1 MDEKNNARGCTEP
14 ICSSQKVEGG
24 EARVLD
30 KPLKVQHFKDC
41 FMSLLILIKKRNTHV
56 SFKNWQLYVEI
67 SSESTTD
74 LLTLKSKGIC
84 HMLGTS

>member
-14 ICSSQKVEGG
+14 IRSSQKVEGG

-41 FMSLLILIKKRNTHV
+41 FMSLLILIKKRNTRE
-56 SFKNWQLYVEI
+56 F
-67 SSESTTD
+67 
-74 LLTLKSKGIC
+74 
-84 HMLGTS
+84 